1 MEETGKRPGGLTA
14 LAVINFILGGISLL
28 GFFSVVSGL
37 QMRMIEANE
46 QRLNERIQND
56 PNLVVR
62 DPEIA
67 KQKENLEQTKESLKD
82 PKVKILNCS
91 GLFLAALLIASGVG
105 YLRQKK
111 LLGRTMGNLYA
122 VISILLGITNIL
134 IVYAKVETK
143 FSLLSLVGF
152 IYPVLTL
159 FLLNVTF
166 KDDLVE

>member
-1 MEETGKRPGGLTA
+1 MEESGKRPGGLTA

-46 QRLNERIQND
+46 QILNERIQND

-62 DPEIA
+62 EPKIA
-67 KQKENLEQTKESLKD
+67 EQKEKLENTKEALND
-82 PKVKILNCS
+82 PIVKIISCS
-91 GLFLAALLIASGVG
+91 GLVIAALLIASGVG
-105 YLRQKK
+105 YLKQKK

-122 VISILLGITNIL
+122 VISILLEMANIL
-134 IVYAKVETK
+134 IVYPKVDEK
-143 FSLLSLVGF
+143 FGLLSLIGF
-152 IYPVLTL
+152 IYPALTL